1 LVWATPS
8 ASDNRRKKNMSQNS
22 SSTSKRISTYL
33 MMIVLIVLALSIVSL
48 LLSVNAFAAGNDMLA
63 GFLLVIGFIAMALSV
78 YVLLQSRKRAASM
91 KIEAPK
97 VMTTIECKKCNFK
110 SIRQFQRGDF
120 VFKDLDPCQKC
131 NENMIITAIYKEV
144 KEKEKTY
151 NV

>member
-1 LVWATPS
+1 
-8 ASDNRRKKNMSQNS
+8 MSQNS
-22 SSTSKRISTYL
+22 SATSTRISTYL
-33 MMIVLIVLALSIVSL
+33 MMIVLIVLALSIVAL
-48 LLSVNAFAAGNDMLA
+48 LLSVNAFTAGNDMLA
-63 GFLLVIGFIAMALSV
+63 SFLLVIGFLAMGLSV

-110 SIRQFQRGDF
+110 SVREFQRGDF

-131 NENMIITAIYKEV
+131 NERMIITAIYKEV

-151 NV
+151 NF